1 MSADE
6 PVGLTRCPSSRSR
19 RRRSPWGIDS
29 WRSLRSASIAIRVA
43 VSGRLVLP
51 GTLPRTALT
60 RERNQVGINLP
71 SIILK
76 LYRVAAGAFAV
87 ALIASAAHADGP
99 DISAQRL
106 LESWKGED
114 PRWSP
119 K

>member
-19 RRRSPWGIDS
+19 RRPSPWGIDS

-60 RERNQVGINLP
+60 RERNQVDINLP
-71 SIILK
+71 SIIL
-76 LYRVAAGAFAV
+76 RHNRTA
-87 ALIASAAHADGP
+87 
-99 DISAQRL
+99 
-106 LESWKGED
+106 
-114 PRWSP
+114 
-119 K
+119 

>member
-19 RRRSPWGIDS
+19 RRRSAWGIDS

-60 RERNQVGINLP
+60 RERNQVGITLP
-71 SIILK
+71 SIIL
-76 LYRVAAGAFAV
+76 RHNRTA
-87 ALIASAAHADGP
+87 
-99 DISAQRL
+99 
-106 LESWKGED
+106 
-114 PRWSP
+114 
-119 K
+119 